1 MNIIVYMK
9 YNLRNEN
16 KKDIRKNFIK
26 KENFY
31 EKNIDHVLNVIVNIT
46 HNIKK
51 GELIHGIN

>member
-31 EKNIDHVLNVIVNIT
+31 EKNIDHNVLQFQKNV
-46 HNIKK
+46 K
-51 GELIHGIN
+51 